1 MARSYSW
8 AVQLSLCITGRHDA
22 DQAGA
27 FSSGAPYRWEWSRT
41 QRTRFH
47 LRCWLC
53 WLPEGMIFSDTVH
66 CHRNGAAV
74 LVFGILVLQE
84 TGIKCPLKNDSRNT
98 FCFILFYSVSHS
110 VLSILLLNCCYVP
123 EFPHSEPLRSS
134 SYWPSLRT
142 VLPWLCSCQ
151 CLKKTAIT
159 PIQAWWVL
167 TAILPIIS
175 INSTIETPYTNNRL
189 TKIK

>member
-53 WLPEGMIFSDTVH
+53 WLPEEMIFSDTVH

-74 LVFGILVLQE
+74 LVFGVLVLQE
-84 TGIKCPLKNDSRNT
+84 TGIKMSFKKWFQEHFLFYPILFSIP
-98 FCFILFYSVSHS
+98 FCFIHPPLELLLCSWVSP
-110 VLSILLLNCCYVP
+110 LRTFEIIILLTIFANCVALAVFLPMP
-123 EFPHSEPLRSS
+123 EEDSNNTNSS
-134 SYWPSLRT
+134 L
-142 VLPWLCSCQ
+142 V
-151 CLKKTAIT
+151 
-159 PIQAWWVL
+159 
-167 TAILPIIS
+167 S
-175 INSTIETPYTNNRL
+175 INSNPSYNLYKQYNRDP
-189 TKIK
+189 IHQ